1 MPLSTKISLQ
11 RETACCKMV
20 SMKRL
25 VLALLA
31 AALLLSLAGCG
42 AGGTNA
48 ANEKQDTALCVV
60 TTLFPAY
67 DFARVIGGERC
78 DVTLLVPPGAESHS
92 YEPTPQDVLRIESCD
107 LLLANGGES
116 EEWLETLLSG
126 AEGDF
131 TALYMLDCVQALE
144 EEEKEGM
151 QELRGEETE
160 EGIEYDEHVWTSPRN
175 AAEICRAICETLCS
189 LDPDGAETYR
199 TNCEKYCA
207 ELDKLDTAFRDIVAQ
222 GRLDCLIFAD
232 RFPVRYFVEEYG
244 LDYFAAFPGCA
255 DDTEPS
261 ARTVAFLIDRVREQK
276 VPAVFYIEY
285 SNQKMADVI
294 CEDTGCKKLLF
305 HSCHTL
311 SAADLESGATYL
323 TLMWANTES
332 IREALG

>member
-1 MPLSTKISLQ
+1 MRLSTKISLQ
-11 RETACCKMV
+11 RGTACCKMV
-20 SMKRL
+20 CMKRL
-25 VLALLA
+25 ALALLA
-31 AALLLSLAGCG
+31 AALLLTLAGCG
-42 AGGTNA
+42 ANGTIA
-48 ANEKQDTALCVV
+48 ANEKSDTVVNIV

-78 DVTLLVPPGAESHS
+78 TVTLLVPPGAESHS
-92 YEPTPQDVLRIESCD
+92 YEPTPQDVLRIENCD
-107 LLLANGGES
+107 LLFANGGES

-131 TALYMLDCVQALE
+131 SALYMLDCVQALE

-151 QELRGEETE
+151 QDLHEEAE
-160 EGIEYDEHVWTSPRN
+160 EGEIEYDEHVWTSPRN
-175 AAEICRAICETLCS
+175 AMEICRALCRTLCS
-189 LDPDGAETYR
+189 LDPDGAALYR
-199 TNCEKYCA
+199 TNCEDYCA
-207 ELDKLDTAFRDIVAQ
+207 QLEELDAAFRRIVAS
-222 GRLDCLIFAD
+222 GRLDCVIFAD

-244 LDYFAAFPGCA
+244 LDYYAAFPGCA

-261 ARTVAFLIDRVREQK
+261 ARTVAFLIDRVREQA

-311 SAADLESGATYL
+311 SAEDLENGASYL
-323 TLMWANTES
+323 SLMWANCER

>member
-1 MPLSTKISLQ
+1 
-11 RETACCKMV
+11 
-20 SMKRL
+20 MKRKIL
-25 VLALLA
+25 SALLA
-31 AALLLSLAGCG
+31 LVLLLGLAACG
-42 AGGTNA
+42 AKGA
-48 ANEKQDTALCVV
+48 AADAEGQSNTSLTVV

-67 DFARVIGGERC
+67 DFARELCGGRC
-78 DVTLLVPPGAESHS
+78 EIVLLVPPGAETHS
-92 YEPTPQDVLRIESCD
+92 YEPTPQDLLRIQSCD
-107 LLLANGGES
+107 LLICNGGES
-116 EEWLETLLSG
+116 EAWLDTLLDGTDG
-126 AEGDF
+126 AF
-131 TALYMLDCVQALE
+131 AVLSMLDCVDALE
-144 EEEKEGM
+144 EEHKEGM
-151 QELRGEETE
+151 QRIHEE
-160 EGIEYDEHVWTSPRN
+160 EGGEDEIEYDEHVWTSPRN

-207 ELDKLDTAFRDIVAQ
+207 ELDKLDAAFRDIVAQ
-222 GRLDCLIFAD
+222 GRLNCLIFAD